1 MRISVL
7 ALGAALISQPSHVL
21 AAEEA
26 EAPDKLPIL
35 VTASRSEEPLA
46 IDRYAGSASVL
57 SADDLTT
64 RQARNLA
71 DVLRD
76 VPGVAVSEVAGQTQ
90 LRLRGSEGN
99 HVLVLIDG
107 IEVSDPFAGEFD
119 IGALQAEIGARVEVL
134 RGPQSALYGSDAIG
148 GVVAYQSAPA
158 CGGSPL
164 SGYAEGGS
172 FATFNAAVH
181 AGLCGDGHELA
192 LGATLVSTDGSP
204 NARRQ
209 SFGGGTRDIGRD
221 SLTFSARGSTELAP
235 DLTLRAV
242 GRYVSTEGD
251 FNDQDFNPASPTLG
265 LVVDSPGV
273 RFTNDAFYAL
283 AGLNFAASPD
293 WTHDLSAQIA
303 DVTRDSFAGEQRT
316 FGSKGQRLKASY
328 VTSLNL
334 AGPVFAHRLTFAAD
348 WERESFRNTDPF
360 GFAFTGRR
368 STRNVGLVGEY
379 ALAGA
384 GFDLSAAIRRDFN
397 DRFADATTVRIAG
410 GVDAGPTTRMRASY
424 GSGIK
429 NPGFYELYGFV
440 DGRFIGNEDLKPEKS
455 TGWEVGIDHSLAGG
469 AAKISATWFESDLED
484 EIFTAFPPPD
494 FIATPANRQ
503 TRSTRKGL
511 ELSAQ
516 AKIGPQLSLEAAYT
530 WLDAR
535 EDGVDEVRRPANIAS
550 AVLTWTAPDD
560 AASASLIVRHNGAA
574 DDFAFTDPSFVPL
587 VVRLD
592 DYTLVNFNARIRL
605 SGKAELFARAENL
618 LDERY
623 EPVFSFV
630 APGRSVVAGMS
641 IAL

>member
-1 MRISVL
+1 MRISVF
-7 ALGAALISQPSHVL
+7 ALGAALVSQSSLIL
-21 AAEEA
+21 AADEA
-26 EAPDKLPIL
+26 DTADKGPIL
-35 VTASRSEEPLA
+35 VTASRADEPQSA
-46 IDRYAGSASVL
+46 DRYAGSASVL
-57 SADDLTT
+57 SADDLAT
-64 RQARNLA
+64 RQTRNLA
-71 DVLRD
+71 DALRD

-134 RGPQSALYGSDAIG
+134 RGAQSALYGSDAIG
-148 GVVAYQSAPA
+148 GVVAYQSASA
-158 CGGSPL
+158 CEGAPL
-164 SGYAEGGS
+164 SAYAEGGS
-172 FATFNAAVH
+172 FATFNAAAH
-181 AGLCGDGHELA
+181 AGLCGDAHELA

-221 SLTFSARGSTELAP
+221 SVTLSTKGSADLAP
-235 DLTLRAV
+235 DLVLRAV

-251 FNDQDFNPASPTLG
+251 FNDQDFNPASPTMG
-265 LVVDSPGV
+265 LVIDSPGV

-283 AGLNFAASPD
+283 AGLNLAASPD
-293 WTHDLSAQIA
+293 WRHDLSAQIA
-303 DVTRDSFAGEQRT
+303 DITRDSFADDQRT
-316 FGSKGQRLKASY
+316 FGSKGQRLKSSY
-328 VTSLNL
+328 VSSLNF

-348 WERESFRNTDPF
+348 WERESFRNTDPS

-368 STRNVGLVGEY
+368 RTRNIGLVGEY
-379 ALAGA
+379 ALEGE

-397 DRFADATTVRIAG
+397 DRFADATTLRVAG
-410 GVDAGPTTRMRASY
+410 GVDVGPATRLRASY

-455 TGWEVGIDHSLAGG
+455 TGWEAGIDHSLAGG
-469 AAKISATWFESDLED
+469 AARISATWFESDLED

-494 FIATPANRQ
+494 FIPSPANRL
-503 TRSTRKGL
+503 TKSMRKGL
-511 ELSAQ
+511 ELSVQ
-516 AKIGPQLSLEAAYT
+516 AKIGPQLSLDAAYT
-530 WLDAR
+530 WLDAK
-535 EDGVDEVRRPANIAS
+535 EDGVDEVRRPASIAS
-550 AVLTWTAPDD
+550 AMLTWTAPGN
-560 AASASLIVRHNGAA
+560 AASASLIVRHNGAS
-574 DDFAFTDPSFVPL
+574 DDFAFTDPGFVPL
-587 VVRLD
+587 IVRLD

-605 SGKAELFARAENL
+605 SGKVELFARVENL

-630 APGRSVVAGMS
+630 AQGRSAIAGIS
-641 IAL
+641 ITP

>member
-7 ALGAALISQPSHVL
+7 ALGAALISQSSLIL
-21 AAEEA
+21 AADEA
-26 EAPDKLPIL
+26 DTAEKGPIL
-35 VTASRSEEPLA
+35 VTASRADEPLE

-57 SADDLTT
+57 STDDLAARQT
-64 RQARNLA
+64 RNFA

-90 LRLRGSEGN
+90 LRMRGSEGN

-148 GVVAYQSAPA
+148 GVVAYQSASA
-158 CGGSPL
+158 CEGAPL
-164 SGYAEGGS
+164 SAYAEGGS
-172 FATFNAAVH
+172 FATFNAAAH

-192 LGATLVSTDGSP
+192 LGATFVSTDGSP
-204 NARRQ
+204 NAR
-209 SFGGGTRDIGRD
+209 GGTRDIGRD
-221 SLTFSARGSTELAP
+221 SLTLTAKGLAELAP
-235 DLTLRAV
+235 DLVVRTVA
-242 GRYVSTEGD
+242 RYVSTEGD

-265 LVVDSPGV
+265 MVVDSPGV

-283 AGLNFAASPD
+283 AGLNFVASPD
-293 WTHDLSAQIA
+293 WTHDLSAQLA
-303 DVTRDSFAGEQRT
+303 DVTRDSFADDQRT

-368 STRNVGLVGEY
+368 NTRNIGLVGEY
-379 ALAGA
+379 ALAGED
-384 GFDLSAAIRRDFN
+384 FDLSAAMRRDFN
-397 DRFADATTVRIAG
+397 DRFADATTLRVAG
-410 GVDAGPTTRMRASY
+410 GIDAGPATRLRASY

-455 TGWEVGIDHSLAGG
+455 TGWEVGIDHNLADGV
-469 AAKISATWFESDLED
+469 AKISATWFESDLDD
-484 EIFTAFPPPD
+484 EIFTTFLPPD
-494 FIATPANRQ
+494 FLATPANRQ
-503 TRSTRKGL
+503 TKSTRKGL

-516 AKIGPQLSLEAAYT
+516 AKIGPQLSIDAAYT

-535 EDGVDEVRRPANIAS
+535 EDGADEVRRPANIAS
-550 AVLTWTAPDD
+550 AVLTWTAPGD
-560 AASASLIVRHNGAA
+560 AASANLIVRHNGAA

-587 VVRLD
+587 IVRLD
-592 DYTLVNFNARIRL
+592 AYTLVNFNARIRL
-605 SGKAELFARAENL
+605 TDRIELFGRIENL
-618 LDERY
+618 LGEHY

-630 APGRSVVAGMS
+630 APGRSAIAGIS
-641 IAL
+641 ITP